1 MKMGGS
7 EDDRMIEE
15 TRNRSVLTEERKR
28 IV

>member
-15 TRNRSVLTEERKR
+15 KRNRSVLTEERKR